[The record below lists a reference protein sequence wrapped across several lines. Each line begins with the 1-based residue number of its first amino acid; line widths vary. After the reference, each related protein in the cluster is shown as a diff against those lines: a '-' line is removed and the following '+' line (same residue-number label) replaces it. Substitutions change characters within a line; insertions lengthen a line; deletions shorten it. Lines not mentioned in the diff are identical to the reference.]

1 MISLFAIQLSYL
13 LSCLRQS
20 KMSKDSKLI
29 SATFTQETKVDKG
42 KIMFTVSPKGQYR
55 MLKKHAES
63 LTEDKIGVNV
73 FILMCIKVRIKSA
86 ASSNFNIRLNFVP
99 GVDVTL

>member
-1 MISLFAIQLSYL
+1 
-13 LSCLRQS
+13 
-20 KMSKDSKLI
+20 
-29 SATFTQETKVDKG
+29 
-42 KIMFTVSPKGQYR
+42 

-63 LTEDKIGVNV
+63 HTEDKIGVNV

>member
-1 MISLFAIQLSYL
+1 
-13 LSCLRQS
+13 
-20 KMSKDSKLI
+20 
-29 SATFTQETKVDKG
+29 
-42 KIMFTVSPKGQYR
+42 

>member
-1 MISLFAIQLSYL
+1 
-13 LSCLRQS
+13 
-20 KMSKDSKLI
+20 MSKDSKLI

-42 KIMFTVSPKGQYR
+42 KIMFTVLPKGQYR